1 MRTLEQSLETSDLI
15 LSPSEKR
22 TLQHLAQGEL
32 HVSELDWVALHRLKS
47 LRLAEDRGRVT
58 VITEEG
64 RRAMRR
70 QISEH

>member
-1 MRTLEQSLETSDLI
+1 MRTPEQSREVSDLS
-15 LSPSEKR
+15 LSSSEKR

-32 HVSELDWVALHRLKS
+32 HVSELDWLAVQRLKK